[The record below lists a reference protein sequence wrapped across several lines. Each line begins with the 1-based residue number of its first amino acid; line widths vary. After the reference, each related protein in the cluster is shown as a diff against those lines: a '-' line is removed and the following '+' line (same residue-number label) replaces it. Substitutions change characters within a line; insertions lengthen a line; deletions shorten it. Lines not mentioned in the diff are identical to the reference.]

1 MLGFPDTA
9 TKVEGTE
16 LSANNKL
23 ETSSMY
29 I

>member
-1 MLGFPDTA
+1 MLGFPDKA